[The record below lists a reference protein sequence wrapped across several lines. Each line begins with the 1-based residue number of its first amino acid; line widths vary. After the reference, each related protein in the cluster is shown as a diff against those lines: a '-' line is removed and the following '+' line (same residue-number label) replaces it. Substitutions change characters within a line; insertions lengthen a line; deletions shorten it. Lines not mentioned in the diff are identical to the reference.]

1 MRKKLF
7 VGYLHDR
14 IFGDHYEIKFPDKM
28 ENAEDDEEKQ
38 SKCGSRAVR
47 SAANAP
53 TAKPLP

>member
-28 ENAEDDEEKQ
+28 ENAEEVSFQHLLHFETMVSIVDKR
-38 SKCGSRAVR
+38 G
-47 SAANAP
+47 
-53 TAKPLP
+53 